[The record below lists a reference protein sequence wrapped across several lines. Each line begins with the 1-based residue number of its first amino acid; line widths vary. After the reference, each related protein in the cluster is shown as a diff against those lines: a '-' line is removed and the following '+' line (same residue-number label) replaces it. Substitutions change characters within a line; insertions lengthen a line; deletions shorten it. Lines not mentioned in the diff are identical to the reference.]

1 MQLHTNQRSFGK
13 VTIHGLGLPGL
24 PGLPGLLGLPRPSN
38 CKWTGE
44 VRWSGLQKVMK
55 FIFQISVLPILWIS
69 NISYDVNIMKSL
81 GLLSAPFW
89 EMEIIELQ
97 HG

>member
-1 MQLHTNQRSFGK
+1 MKYSFNK
-13 VTIHGLGLPGL
+13 KTWVSD
-24 PGLPGLLGLPRPSN
+24 RAR
-38 CKWTGE
+38 TGE
-44 VRWSGLQKVMK
+44 VRWSGLQKAMK

-89 EMEIIELQ
+89 EMETIELQ